1 MADLKRNN
9 IRMNETTITRDE
21 ILALFPNVAQ
31 TVADA
36 IGCELEKVKLESSL
50 IDDLG
55 AESIDFV
62 DILFRLQRHFKVKIP
77 RGKIVEEARG
87 GVSEREFEKAGLV
100 SDAGIERLRVFLN
113 EVPPERFKSPLN
125 VADIPRLFTVE
136 TFCKL
141 VIRQLQTAAVAF
153 SRSPTLL
160 QTQRET
166 DSRGNRGVD

>member
-1 MADLKRNN
+1 MWMADLKWNDTP
-9 IRMNETTITRDE
+9 MNETMITKDE
-21 ILALFPNVAQ
+21 ILAVFPNVAQ

-36 IGCELEKVKLESSL
+36 IGCEVERVKLESSL

-87 GVSEREFEKAGLV
+87 SVSEGEFEKAGVLSEV
-100 SDAGIERLRVFLN
+100 GVERLRVFLS
-113 EVPPERFKSPLN
+113 EVPPDRFKSPLN

-141 VIRQLQTAAVAF
+141 VIRQQRTPTAPAPQPA
-153 SRSPTLL
+153 
-160 QTQRET
+160 
-166 DSRGNRGVD
+166 

>member
-1 MADLKRNN
+1 
-9 IRMNETTITRDE
+9 MNETTITRDE
-21 ILALFPNVAQ
+21 ILAVFPNVAQ

-87 GVSEREFEKAGLV
+87 SVSEGEFEKAGVV
-100 SDAGIERLRVFLN
+100 SEAGVERLRVFLS
-113 EVPPERFKSPLN
+113 EVPVERFKSMLN

-141 VIRQLQTAAVAF
+141 VIRQLRTTAVPAPRPA
-153 SRSPTLL
+153 
-160 QTQRET
+160 
-166 DSRGNRGVD
+166 

>member
-1 MADLKRNN
+1 MADLKWNKP
-9 IRMNETTITRDE
+9 RMKNTTITRDE
-21 ILALFPNVAQ
+21 ILAVFPHVAH

-87 GVSEREFEKAGLV
+87 SVSEGEFEKAGVV
-100 SDAGIERLRVFLN
+100 SEAGVGRLRAFLN
-113 EVPPERFKSPLN
+113 EVPPERCKSPLN
-125 VADIPRLFTVE
+125 VADIPGLFTVE
-136 TFCKL
+136 TCCKL
-141 VIRQLQTAAVAF
+141 VIPQRRSTAQPAPLP
-153 SRSPTLL
+153 S
-160 QTQRET
+160 
-166 DSRGNRGVD
+166 

>member
-1 MADLKRNN
+1 
-9 IRMNETTITRDE
+9 MNDSNPNPDELQAVFPKVAATI
-21 ILALFPNVAQ
+21 
-31 TVADA
+31 ADA
-36 IGCELEKVKLESSL
+36 IGCDVEKAKPEASL

-62 DILFRLQRHFKVKIP
+62 DIIFRLQRQFKVKIP

-87 GVSEREFEKAGLV
+87 SLSEAEFEKAGV
-100 SDAGIERLRVFLN
+100 VTEAGVARLRAFLS

-141 VIRQLQTAAVAF
+141 VIRQQRAAAAAGG
-153 SRSPTLL
+153 SPPA
-160 QTQRET
+160 
-166 DSRGNRGVD
+166 